1 MPRSPSLCEA
11 RPPGAYV
18 KVGYPLTREGITA
31 AFRKA
36 LNWNRPF
43 TERPGDAQLAGMS
56 NIMGVSGGELGTL
69 LRPIAT
75 PLVMSGFEPDVA
87 DVFGAA
93 FRDQGFIPTGG
104 NAAATA
110 RFGEK

>member
-1 MPRSPSLCEA
+1 M
-11 RPPGAYV
+11 
-18 KVGYPLTREGITA
+18 A

-43 TERPGDAQLAGMS
+43 ADRPDDAQLV
-56 NIMGVSGGELGTL
+56 GVSSGTGIGGARLATM

-87 DVFGAA
+87 DMLGAA
-93 FRDQGFIPTGG
+93 FRDQGFVPMGAG
-104 NAAATA
+104 AAGDSRATCRSTA
-110 RFGEK
+110 R